1 MALNMNPLP
10 YLDLNHFLFTLAI
23 IWVWVT
29 KVHVLYFSAVASESA
44 IQSFSELIY
53 IWAIQKK
60 VVHTSGV
67 VLMTRGKYLLLAG
80 RLDINLPKT
89 YLL

>member
-60 VVHTSGV
+60 GSTYIWGGFDDKGQI
-67 VLMTRGKYLLLAG
+67 LTIG
-80 RLDINLPKT
+80 RKT
-89 YLL
+89 